1 MVFKLQENQQVLHQ
15 AINNGLLTLGEPI
28 METIQWH
35 LKNRG
40 VFLDSN
46 EDIDVRRFYQHLEQ
60 IVGHIAD
67 MIMDEIYENLRQ
79 GNKQESLLNLE
90 EPVINRIEQLLEAN
104 MGGRNSK

>member
-1 MVFKLQENQQVLHQ
+1 
-15 AINNGLLTLGEPI
+15 

-40 VFLDSN
+40 VFLGSN
-46 EDIDVRRFYQHLEQ
+46 EDIDIRRFYQHLEQ

-79 GNKQESLLNLE
+79 GNQHESRLNLK
-90 EPVINRIEQLLEAN
+90 EPVINRIEQLLQAN
-104 MGGRNSK
+104 MGDWNSK

>member
-1 MVFKLQENQQVLHQ
+1 
-15 AINNGLLTLGEPI
+15 

-35 LKNRG
+35 LKNHG

-79 GNKQESLLNLE
+79 GNQQESRLNLKE
-90 EPVINRIEQLLEAN
+90 LNLNEPVINRIEQLLEAN